1 MSDNPLNLLKE
12 ELENDDIQ
20 IKVNAIH
27 RFPVIMAVFPPD
39 KIISE
44 FIPYIQKIISTE
56 EDEVLLAISEELPR
70 FKSYLDGKQMT
81 AVLPLFVSLLGC
93 EETVVRESTVEGLR
107 KLVPSFSEEQVQKDL
122 IPMVVNISN
131 TEAFQLKV
139 SACYLIRICYP
150 KAGKEKEKLVNLYF
164 KLCDDDTPIIKR
176 TAAKEFGPLCL
187 IIEKDTVK
195 SEMLNCYKKFMNE
208 SDTVRVT
215 ILPSIVQLSKI
226 FQEPE
231 LQKQHIQ
238 NINSASI
245 DKSWRV
251 RNELANL
258 YPQFIDYFQ
267 NNPNLDLV
275 QPICTLMKD
284 SETEVKASAL
294 KALNQVISKLPSD
307 KVTSQIVPTL
317 RGLNNES
324 NKDTKSNIGLLFG
337 PISRIIGY
345 TGFNANLG
353 TMMDTLMKDENA
365 EVRLGVAKSMYDIFV
380 SSDGSLLSSVNSF
393 LGTMQKD
400 AQYRIRECVY
410 DTLAKLGIKYGLEVF
425 KNNIEGLY
433 FNYLTDNVASVRE
446 IGIKS
451 LSSLIKQFGP
461 NWVTSSLIPK
471 LQSHLSGQKISYLNR
486 MCMIHSVC
494 VCAEFLDAKQNT
506 EFIVPILSKGL
517 KDKIPNVRFYTIKL
531 IEKLYKNLDS
541 SSKTK
546 LETSIKSLMSDED
559 PDVKYFASKFMGGET
574 PK

>member
-1 MSDNPLNLLKE
+1 M
-12 ELENDDIQ
+12 Q
-20 IKVNAIH
+20 
-27 RFPVIMAVFPPD
+27 VIPAD

-56 EDEVLLAISEELPR
+56 EDEVLLAISEELPK
-70 FKSYLDGKQMT
+70 FKSVLDAKQMT
-81 AVLPLFVSLLGC
+81 AVLPLFLSLLGC

-107 KLVPSFSEEQVQKDL
+107 KLVPSFTDEQVQKDL

-131 TEAFQLKV
+131 GEAFQFKV

-150 KAGKEKEKLVNLYF
+150 KAEKEKEKLVNLYF

-231 LQKQHIQ
+231 LQKLHIQ
-238 NINSASI
+238 NINAASI

-267 NNPNLDLV
+267 NSPNLDLV

-294 KALNQVISKLPSD
+294 KALNQIISKLPSD
-307 KVTSQIVPTL
+307 KVNTQIVPTL

-380 SSDGSLLSSVNSF
+380 SSDGSLLSSINSF

-425 KNNIEGLY
+425 KNNIEGLF

-451 LSSLIKQFGP
+451 LSSLIKQFGTS
-461 NWVTSSLIPK
+461 WVTSSLIPK

-494 VCAEFLDAKQNT
+494 VCAEYLDTKQNS
-506 EFIVPILSKGL
+506 EFIVPILAKGL

-531 IEKLYKNLDS
+531 IEKIYKNLDS
-541 SSKTK
+541 SSKSK
-546 LETSIKSLMSDED
+546 LEGGIKSLISDED
-559 PDVKYFASKFMGGET
+559 PDVKYFASKFMGGDT

>member
-1 MSDNPLNLLKE
+1 MMILLLLKE

-27 RFPVIMAVFPPD
+27 RFPVIMAVFPPE

-44 FIPYIQKIISTE
+44 FIPYIQKIIPTE
-56 EDEVLLAISEELPR
+56 EDEVLLAISEELPN
-70 FKSYLDGKQMT
+70 FKSYLDAKQMT
-81 AVLPLFVSLLGC
+81 AVLPLFQLLLGC

-107 KLVPSFSEEQVQKDL
+107 KWVPSMTDEQVQKDL
-122 IPMVVNISN
+122 IPMVLNISN
-131 TEAFQLKV
+131 MEAFQWKV
-139 SACYLIRICYP
+139 SSCYLIRICYP
-150 KAGKEKEKLVNLYF
+150 KAGKEKERLVNLYS

-187 IIEKDTVK
+187 IIEKETVK
-195 SEMLNCYKKFMNE
+195 SEMLNYYKKFMNE

-226 FQEPE
+226 FQDPE
-231 LQKQHIQ
+231 SQKLHIQ
-238 NINSASI
+238 NINAASI

-258 YPQFIDYFQ
+258 YPKFIDYFPSSS
-267 NNPNLDLV
+267 NVDLV

-294 KALNQVISKLPSD
+294 KALNAIISKLPSD
-307 KVTSQIVPTL
+307 KVTSLIVPTL

-337 PISRIIGY
+337 PIAKIIGY

-365 EVRLGVAKSMYDIFV
+365 DVRLGVAKSMYDIFV
-380 SSDGSLLSSVNSF
+380 SSEGSLLSSINSF

-400 AQYRIRECVY
+400 TQYRIRECVY
-410 DTLAKLGIKYGLEVF
+410 DTLAKLGVKYGLEVF
-425 KNNIEGLY
+425 KNNIEGLF

-451 LSSLIKQFGP
+451 LSLLIPQYGIT
-461 NWVTSSLIPK
+461 WVTSGLIPK
-471 LQSHLSGQKISYLNR
+471 LQSHLSTPKLSYLNR

-494 VCAEFLDAKQNT
+494 VCAEYLDAKQNA
-506 EFIVPILSKGL
+506 EFVVPILNKGL
-517 KDKIPNVRFYTIKL
+517 KDKIPNVKFYTIKL
-531 IEKLYKNLDS
+531 IEKIYKHLDS
-541 SSKTK
+541 SSKSK
-546 LETSIKSLMSDED
+546 LEGSIKALQSDED
-559 PDVKYFASKFMGGET
+559 PDVKYFATKFFET
-574 PK
+574 QK

>member
-1 MSDNPLNLLKE
+1 
-12 ELENDDIQ
+12 
-20 IKVNAIH
+20 
-27 RFPVIMAVFPPD
+27 MAVFPPD

-44 FIPYIQKIISTE
+44 FIPYIQKIIHTE

-70 FKSYLDGKQMT
+70 FKTYLDGKQMT
-81 AVLPLFVSLLGC
+81 AVLPLFVVLLGC

-107 KLVPSFSEEQVQKDL
+107 KLVPSFTEEQVQKDL
-122 IPMVVNISN
+122 IPMVLNISN
-131 TEAFQLKV
+131 IEAFQWKV

-187 IIEKDTVK
+187 IIEKETVK

-226 FQEPE
+226 FQDPE
-231 LQKQHIQ
+231 LQKLHIQ

-267 NNPNLDLV
+267 NNPNIDLV

-294 KALNQVISKLPSD
+294 KALNQVILKFPAD

-337 PISRIIGY
+337 PIASIIGY
-345 TGFNANLG
+345 PGFNANLG

-380 SSDGSLLSSVNSF
+380 SADVSLLSSVNSF

-410 DTLAKLGIKYGLEVF
+410 DTLARLGIKYGLDVF
-425 KNNIEGLY
+425 KANIEGLF

-451 LSSLIKQFGP
+451 LSSLIKQFGTT
-461 NWVTSSLIPK
+461 WVTSSLIPK

-486 MCMIHSVC
+486 MCMLHSVC
-494 VCAEFLDAKQNT
+494 VCAEYLDAKQNA
-506 EFIVPILSKGL
+506 EFIVPLLSKGL

-531 IEKLYKNLDS
+531 IEKIFKNLDTT
-541 SSKTK
+541 SKSK
-546 LETSIKSLMSDED
+546 LEGSIKTLLSDED
-559 PDVKYFASKFMGGET
+559 PDVKYFASKFMGSDT

>member
-1 MSDNPLNLLKE
+1 
-12 ELENDDIQ
+12 
-20 IKVNAIH
+20 
-27 RFPVIMAVFPPD
+27 MAVFPPD

-251 RNELANL
+251 RNE
-258 YPQFIDYFQ
+258 F
-267 NNPNLDLV
+267 
-275 QPICTLMKD
+275 
-284 SETEVKASAL
+284 
-294 KALNQVISKLPSD
+294 
-307 KVTSQIVPTL
+307 SQIVPTL

-531 IEKLYKNLDS
+531 IEKIYKNLDS

>member
-1 MSDNPLNLLKE
+1 
-12 ELENDDIQ
+12 
-20 IKVNAIH
+20 
-27 RFPVIMAVFPPD
+27 MAVFPAD

-44 FIPYIQKIISTE
+44 FIPYIQKIINTE

-81 AVLPLFVSLLGC
+81 AVLPLFLALLGC

-107 KLVPSFSEEQVQKDL
+107 KLVPSFTEEQVQKDL

-131 TEAFQLKV
+131 TEAFQWKV

-231 LQKQHIQ
+231 LQKLHIQ
-238 NINSASI
+238 NINAASI

-294 KALNQVISKLPSD
+294 KALNQVISKLPAD

-324 NKDTKSNIGLLFG
+324 NKDTKANIGLLFG

-345 TGFNANLG
+345 TSFNANLG

-365 EVRLGVAKSMYDIFV
+365 EVRLGVAKSMYEIFA
-380 SSDGSLLSSVNSF
+380 SSDGSLLSSTNSF

-425 KNNIEGLY
+425 KNNIEGLF

-451 LSSLIKQFGP
+451 LSSLIKQFGTT
-461 NWVTSSLIPK
+461 WVTSSLIPK

-486 MCMIHSVC
+486 MCMLHSVC
-494 VCAEFLDAKQNT
+494 VCAEYLDAKQNA
-506 EFIVPILSKGL
+506 EFIVPLLSKGL

-531 IEKLYKNLDS
+531 IEKIIKNLDTT
-541 SSKTK
+541 SKSK
-546 LETSIKSLMSDED
+546 LEGSIKTLLSDED
-559 PDVKYFASKFMGGET
+559 PDVKYFASKFMGSDT

>member
-1 MSDNPLNLLKE
+1 
-12 ELENDDIQ
+12 
-20 IKVNAIH
+20 
-27 RFPVIMAVFPPD
+27 MAVFPAD

-44 FIPYIQKIISTE
+44 FIPYIQKIINTE

-81 AVLPLFVSLLGC
+81 AVLPLFLALLGC

-107 KLVPSFSEEQVQKDL
+107 KLVPSFTEEQVQKDL

-131 TEAFQLKV
+131 TEAFQWKV

-231 LQKQHIQ
+231 LQKLHIQ
-238 NINSASI
+238 NINAASI

-294 KALNQVISKLPSD
+294 KALNQVISKLPAD

-324 NKDTKSNIGLLFG
+324 NKDTKANIGLLFG

-345 TGFNANLG
+345 TSFNANLG

-365 EVRLGVAKSMYDIFV
+365 EVRLGVAKSMYEIFA
-380 SSDGSLLSSVNSF
+380 SSDGSLLSSTNSF

-425 KNNIEGLY
+425 KNNIEGLF

-451 LSSLIKQFGP
+451 LSSLIKQFGTT
-461 NWVTSSLIPK
+461 WVTSSLIPK

-486 MCMIHSVC
+486 MCMLHSVC
-494 VCAEFLDAKQNT
+494 VCAEYLDAKQNA
-506 EFIVPILSKGL
+506 EFIVPLLSKGL

-531 IEKLYKNLDS
+531 IEKIFKNLDTT
-541 SSKTK
+541 SKSK
-546 LETSIKSLMSDED
+546 LEGSIKTLLSDED
-559 PDVKYFASKFMGGET
+559 PDVKYFASRFIELNEVKF
-574 PK
+574 

>member
-1 MSDNPLNLLKE
+1 
-12 ELENDDIQ
+12 
-20 IKVNAIH
+20 
-27 RFPVIMAVFPPD
+27 MAVFPPD

-44 FIPYIQKIISTE
+44 FIPYIQKIINTE

-81 AVLPLFVSLLGC
+81 AVLPLFLSLLGC

-107 KLVPSFSEEQVQKDL
+107 KLVPSFTEEQVQKDL

-131 TEAFQLKV
+131 TEAFQWKV

-226 FQEPE
+226 FQEPD
-231 LQKQHIQ
+231 LQKLHIQ

-294 KALNQVISKLPSD
+294 KALNQVISKLPAD

-380 SSDGSLLSSVNSF
+380 SSDGSLLSSINSF

-410 DTLAKLGIKYGLEVF
+410 DTLARLGIKYGLEIF
-425 KNNIEGLY
+425 KNNIEGLF

-451 LSSLIKQFGP
+451 LSALIKQFGTT
-461 NWVTSSLIPK
+461 WVTSSLIPK

-494 VCAEFLDAKQNT
+494 VCAEYLDAKQNA
-506 EFIVPILSKGL
+506 EFIVPILTKGL

-531 IEKLYKNLDS
+531 IEKIIKNLDS
-541 SSKTK
+541 SSKSK
-546 LETSIKSLMSDED
+546 LEGSIKALMSDED
-559 PDVKYFASKFMGGET
+559 SDVKYFASKFMGGDT

>member
-1 MSDNPLNLLKE
+1 
-12 ELENDDIQ
+12 
-20 IKVNAIH
+20 
-27 RFPVIMAVFPPD
+27 
-39 KIISE
+39 
-44 FIPYIQKIISTE
+44 
-56 EDEVLLAISEELPR
+56 
-70 FKSYLDGKQMT
+70 MT
-81 AVLPLFVSLLGC
+81 AVLPLFLALLGC

-107 KLVPSFSEEQVQKDL
+107 KLVPSFTEEQVQKDL

-131 TEAFQLKV
+131 TEAFQWKV

-231 LQKQHIQ
+231 LQKLHIQ
-238 NINSASI
+238 NINAASI

-294 KALNQVISKLPSD
+294 KALNQVISKLPAD

-324 NKDTKSNIGLLFG
+324 NKDTKANIGLLFG

-345 TGFNANLG
+345 TSFNANLG

-365 EVRLGVAKSMYDIFV
+365 EVRLGVAKSMYEIFA
-380 SSDGSLLSSVNSF
+380 SSDGSLLSSTNSF

-425 KNNIEGLY
+425 KNNIEGLF

-451 LSSLIKQFGP
+451 LSSLIKQFGTT
-461 NWVTSSLIPK
+461 WVTSSLIPK

-486 MCMIHSVC
+486 MCMLHSVC
-494 VCAEFLDAKQNT
+494 VCAEYLDAKQNA
-506 EFIVPILSKGL
+506 EFIVPLLSKGL

-531 IEKLYKNLDS
+531 IEKIFKNLDTT
-541 SSKTK
+541 SKSK
-546 LETSIKSLMSDED
+546 LEGSIKTLLSDED
-559 PDVKYFASKFMGGET
+559 PDVKYFASKFMGSDT

>member
-1 MSDNPLNLLKE
+1 
-12 ELENDDIQ
+12 
-20 IKVNAIH
+20 
-27 RFPVIMAVFPPD
+27 MAVLQPD

-70 FKSYLDGKQMT
+70 FKSVLDGKQMT
-81 AVLPLFVSLLGC
+81 AVLPLFLSLLGC

-107 KLVPSFSEEQVQKDL
+107 KLVPSFTDEQVQKDL

-131 TEAFQLKV
+131 GEAFQFKV

-231 LQKQHIQ
+231 LQKLHIQ

-294 KALNQVISKLPSD
+294 KALNQIISKLPSD
-307 KVTSQIVPTL
+307 KVNTQIVPTL

-365 EVRLGVAKSMYDIFV
+365 DVRLGVAKSMYDIFV
-380 SSDGSLLSSVNSF
+380 SSDGSLLSSINSF

-425 KNNIEGLY
+425 KNNIEGLF

-451 LSSLIKQFGP
+451 LSSLIKQFGTS
-461 NWVTSSLIPK
+461 WVTSSLIPK

-494 VCAEFLDAKQNT
+494 VCAEYLDTKQNA
-506 EFIVPILSKGL
+506 EFIVPILTKGL

-531 IEKLYKNLDS
+531 IEKIYKNLDS

-546 LETSIKSLMSDED
+546 LEAGIKALISDED
-559 PDVKYFASKFMGGET
+559 PDVKYFASKFMGGDT

>member
-1 MSDNPLNLLKE
+1 
-12 ELENDDIQ
+12 
-20 IKVNAIH
+20 
-27 RFPVIMAVFPPD
+27 MAVYPPD

-44 FIPYIQKIISTE
+44 FIPYIQKIINTE

-81 AVLPLFVSLLGC
+81 AVLPLFLSLLGC

-107 KLVPSFSEEQVQKDL
+107 KLVPSFTEEQVQKDL

-131 TEAFQLKV
+131 TEAFQWKV

-226 FQEPE
+226 FQEPD
-231 LQKQHIQ
+231 LQKLHIQ

-294 KALNQVISKLPSD
+294 KALNQVISKLPAD

-380 SSDGSLLSSVNSF
+380 SSDGSLLSSINSF

-410 DTLAKLGIKYGLEVF
+410 DTLARLGIKYGLEIF
-425 KNNIEGLY
+425 KNNIEGLF

-451 LSSLIKQFGP
+451 LSALIKQFGTT
-461 NWVTSSLIPK
+461 WVTSSLIPK

-494 VCAEFLDAKQNT
+494 VCAEYLDAKQNA
-506 EFIVPILSKGL
+506 EFIVPILTKGL

-531 IEKLYKNLDS
+531 IEKIIKNLDS
-541 SSKTK
+541 SSKSK
-546 LETSIKSLMSDED
+546 LEGSIKALMSDED
-559 PDVKYFASKFMGGET
+559 PDVKYFASKFMGGDT

>member
-1 MSDNPLNLLKE
+1 
-12 ELENDDIQ
+12 
-20 IKVNAIH
+20 
-27 RFPVIMAVFPPD
+27 MAVFPPD

-531 IEKLYKNLDS
+531 IEKIYKNLDS

-546 LETSIKSLMSDED
+546 LEASIKSLMSDED
-559 PDVKYFASKFMGGET
+559 PDVKYFASKFMGGDT

>member
-1 MSDNPLNLLKE
+1 
-12 ELENDDIQ
+12 
-20 IKVNAIH
+20 
-27 RFPVIMAVFPPD
+27 MAVFPPD

-44 FIPYIQKIISTE
+44 FIPYIQKIINTE

-81 AVLPLFVSLLGC
+81 AVLPLFLSLLGC

-107 KLVPSFSEEQVQKDL
+107 KLVPSFTEEQVQKDL

-131 TEAFQLKV
+131 TEAFQWKV

-226 FQEPE
+226 FQEPD
-231 LQKQHIQ
+231 LQKLHIQ

-294 KALNQVISKLPSD
+294 KALNQVISKLPAD

-337 PISRIIGY
+337 PIASIIGY
-345 TGFNANLG
+345 PGFNANLG

-380 SSDGSLLSSVNSF
+380 SSDGSLLSSINSF

-410 DTLAKLGIKYGLEVF
+410 DTLARLGIKYGLEIF
-425 KNNIEGLY
+425 KNNIEGLF

-451 LSSLIKQFGP
+451 LSALIKQFGTT
-461 NWVTSSLIPK
+461 WVTSSLIPK

-494 VCAEFLDAKQNT
+494 VCAEYLDAKQNA
-506 EFIVPILSKGL
+506 EFIVPILTKGL

-531 IEKLYKNLDS
+531 IEKIIKNLDS
-541 SSKTK
+541 YSKSK
-546 LETSIKSLMSDED
+546 LEGSIKALMSDED
-559 PDVKYFASKFMGGET
+559 PDVKYFASKFMGGDT

>member
-1 MSDNPLNLLKE
+1 
-12 ELENDDIQ
+12 
-20 IKVNAIH
+20 
-27 RFPVIMAVFPPD
+27 MAVFPAD

-44 FIPYIQKIISTE
+44 FIPYIQKIINTE

-81 AVLPLFVSLLGC
+81 AVLPLFLALLGC

-107 KLVPSFSEEQVQKDL
+107 KLVPSFTEEQVQKDL

-131 TEAFQLKV
+131 TEAFQWKV

-231 LQKQHIQ
+231 LQKLHIQ
-238 NINSASI
+238 NINAASI

-294 KALNQVISKLPSD
+294 KALNQIISKLPAD

-324 NKDTKSNIGLLFG
+324 NKDTKANIGLLFG

-345 TGFNANLG
+345 TSFNANLG

-365 EVRLGVAKSMYDIFV
+365 EVRLGVAKSMYEIFA
-380 SSDGSLLSSVNSF
+380 SSDGSLLSSTNSF

-425 KNNIEGLY
+425 KNNIEGLF

-451 LSSLIKQFGP
+451 LSALIKQFGTS
-461 NWVTSSLIPK
+461 WITSSLIPK

-486 MCMIHSVC
+486 MCMLHSIC
-494 VCAEFLDAKQNT
+494 VCAEYLDAKQNA

-531 IEKLYKNLDS
+531 IEKIYKNLDTT
-541 SSKTK
+541 SKSK
-546 LETSIKSLMSDED
+546 LEGSIKSLLSDED
-559 PDVKYFASKFMGGET
+559 PDVKYFASKFLGSET

>member
-1 MSDNPLNLLKE
+1 MQV
-12 ELENDDIQ
+12 I
-20 IKVNAIH
+20 
-27 RFPVIMAVFPPD
+27 PVD

-70 FKSYLDGKQMT
+70 FKSVLDGKQMT
-81 AVLPLFVSLLGC
+81 AVLPLFLSLLGC

-107 KLVPSFSEEQVQKDL
+107 KLVPSFTDEQVQKDL

-131 TEAFQLKV
+131 GEAFQFKV

-231 LQKQHIQ
+231 LQKLHIQ

-294 KALNQVISKLPSD
+294 KALNQIISKLPSD
-307 KVTSQIVPTL
+307 KVNSQIVPTL

-365 EVRLGVAKSMYDIFV
+365 DVRLGVAKSMYDIFV
-380 SSDGSLLSSVNSF
+380 SSDGSLLSSINSF

-425 KNNIEGLY
+425 KNNIEGLF

-451 LSSLIKQFGP
+451 LSSLIKQFGTS
-461 NWVTSSLIPK
+461 WVTSSLIPK

-494 VCAEFLDAKQNT
+494 VCAEYLDTKQNA
-506 EFIVPILSKGL
+506 EFIVPILAKGL

-531 IEKLYKNLDS
+531 IEKIYKNLDS

-546 LETSIKSLMSDED
+546 LEGGIKALISDED

>member
-1 MSDNPLNLLKE
+1 
-12 ELENDDIQ
+12 
-20 IKVNAIH
+20 
-27 RFPVIMAVFPPD
+27 MAVFPPD

-284 SETEVKASAL
+284 SETEVKSSAL

-546 LETSIKSLMSDED
+546 LEASIKSLMSDED
-559 PDVKYFASKFMGGET
+559 PDVKYFASKFMGGDT

>member
-1 MSDNPLNLLKE
+1 MQV
-12 ELENDDIQ
+12 I
-20 IKVNAIH
+20 
-27 RFPVIMAVFPPD
+27 PVD

-70 FKSYLDGKQMT
+70 FKSVLDGKQMT
-81 AVLPLFVSLLGC
+81 AVLPLFLSLLGC

-107 KLVPSFSEEQVQKDL
+107 KLVPSFTDEQVQKDL

-131 TEAFQLKV
+131 GEAFQFKV

-150 KAGKEKEKLVNLYF
+150 KAGKEKEKLVKLYF

-231 LQKQHIQ
+231 LQKLHIQ

-294 KALNQVISKLPSD
+294 KALNQIISKLPSD
-307 KVTSQIVPTL
+307 KVNTQIVPTL

-365 EVRLGVAKSMYDIFV
+365 DVRLGVAKSMYDIFV
-380 SSDGSLLSSVNSF
+380 SSDGSLLSSINSF

-425 KNNIEGLY
+425 KNNIEGLF

-451 LSSLIKQFGP
+451 LSSLIKQFGTS
-461 NWVTSSLIPK
+461 WVTSSLIPK

-494 VCAEFLDAKQNT
+494 VCAEYLDTKQNA
-506 EFIVPILSKGL
+506 EFIVPILTKGL

-531 IEKLYKNLDS
+531 IEKIYKNLDS

-546 LETSIKSLMSDED
+546 LEGGIKALISDED

>member
-1 MSDNPLNLLKE
+1 
-12 ELENDDIQ
+12 
-20 IKVNAIH
+20 
-27 RFPVIMAVFPPD
+27 
-39 KIISE
+39 
-44 FIPYIQKIISTE
+44 
-56 EDEVLLAISEELPR
+56 
-70 FKSYLDGKQMT
+70 
-81 AVLPLFVSLLGC
+81 
-93 EETVVRESTVEGLR
+93 
-107 KLVPSFSEEQVQKDL
+107 
-122 IPMVVNISN
+122 
-131 TEAFQLKV
+131 
-139 SACYLIRICYP
+139 
-150 KAGKEKEKLVNLYF
+150 
-164 KLCDDDTPIIKR
+164 
-176 TAAKEFGPLCL
+176 
-187 IIEKDTVK
+187 
-195 SEMLNCYKKFMNE
+195 MLNCYKKFMNE

-546 LETSIKSLMSDED
+546 LEASIKSLMSDED

>member
-1 MSDNPLNLLKE
+1 
-12 ELENDDIQ
+12 
-20 IKVNAIH
+20 
-27 RFPVIMAVFPPD
+27 MAVFPPD

-70 FKSYLDGKQMT
+70 FKAVLDGKQMT
-81 AVLPLFVSLLGC
+81 AVLPLFLSLLGC

-107 KLVPSFSEEQVQKDL
+107 KLVPSFTDEQVQKDL

-131 TEAFQLKV
+131 GEAFQFKV

-231 LQKQHIQ
+231 LQKLHIQ
-238 NINSASI
+238 NINAASI

-267 NNPNLDLV
+267 NSPNLDLV

-294 KALNQVISKLPSD
+294 KALNQIISKLPSD
-307 KVTSQIVPTL
+307 KVNTQIVPTL

-365 EVRLGVAKSMYDIFV
+365 
-380 SSDGSLLSSVNSF
+380 
-393 LGTMQKD
+393 
-400 AQYRIRECVY
+400 
-410 DTLAKLGIKYGLEVF
+410 
-425 KNNIEGLY
+425 
-433 FNYLTDNVASVRE
+433 
-446 IGIKS
+446 
-451 LSSLIKQFGP
+451 
-461 NWVTSSLIPK
+461 
-471 LQSHLSGQKISYLNR
+471 
-486 MCMIHSVC
+486 
-494 VCAEFLDAKQNT
+494 
-506 EFIVPILSKGL
+506 
-517 KDKIPNVRFYTIKL
+517 
-531 IEKLYKNLDS
+531 
-541 SSKTK
+541 
-546 LETSIKSLMSDED
+546 
-559 PDVKYFASKFMGGET
+559 
-574 PK
+574 

>member
-1 MSDNPLNLLKE
+1 
-12 ELENDDIQ
+12 
-20 IKVNAIH
+20 
-27 RFPVIMAVFPPD
+27 MAVLQPD

-70 FKSYLDGKQMT
+70 FKSVLDGKQMT
-81 AVLPLFVSLLGC
+81 AVLPLFLSLLGC

-107 KLVPSFSEEQVQKDL
+107 KLVPSFTDEQVQKDL
-122 IPMVVNISN
+122 IPMVVNLSN
-131 TEAFQLKV
+131 GEAFQFKV

-231 LQKQHIQ
+231 LQKLHIQ

-294 KALNQVISKLPSD
+294 KALNQIISKLPSD
-307 KVTSQIVPTL
+307 KVNTQIVPTL

-365 EVRLGVAKSMYDIFV
+365 DVRLGVAKSMYDIFV
-380 SSDGSLLSSVNSF
+380 SSDGSLLSSINSF

-425 KNNIEGLY
+425 KNNIEGLF

-451 LSSLIKQFGP
+451 LSSLIKQFGTS
-461 NWVTSSLIPK
+461 WVTSSLIPK

-494 VCAEFLDAKQNT
+494 VCAEYLDTKQNA
-506 EFIVPILSKGL
+506 EFIVPILTKGL

-531 IEKLYKNLDS
+531 IEKIYKNLDS

-546 LETSIKSLMSDED
+546 LEAGIKALISDED
-559 PDVKYFASKFMGGET
+559 PDVKYFASKFMGGDT

>member
-1 MSDNPLNLLKE
+1 
-12 ELENDDIQ
+12 
-20 IKVNAIH
+20 
-27 RFPVIMAVFPPD
+27 MAVLQPD

-70 FKSYLDGKQMT
+70 FKSVLDGKQMT
-81 AVLPLFVSLLGC
+81 AVLPLFLSLLGC

-107 KLVPSFSEEQVQKDL
+107 KLVPSFTDEQVQKDL
-122 IPMVVNISN
+122 IPMVVNLSN
-131 TEAFQLKV
+131 GEAFQFKV

-231 LQKQHIQ
+231 LQKLHIQ

-294 KALNQVISKLPSD
+294 KALNQIISKLPSD
-307 KVTSQIVPTL
+307 KVNTQIVPTL

-365 EVRLGVAKSMYDIFV
+365 DVRLGVAKSMYDIFV
-380 SSDGSLLSSVNSF
+380 SSDGSLLSSINSF

-425 KNNIEGLY
+425 KNNIEGLF

-451 LSSLIKQFGP
+451 LSSLIKQFGTS
-461 NWVTSSLIPK
+461 WVTSSLIPK

-494 VCAEFLDAKQNT
+494 VCAEYLDTKQNA
-506 EFIVPILSKGL
+506 EFIVPILTKGL

-531 IEKLYKNLDS
+531 IEKIYKNLDS

-546 LETSIKSLMSDED
+546 LEAGIKALISDED

>member
-1 MSDNPLNLLKE
+1 
-12 ELENDDIQ
+12 
-20 IKVNAIH
+20 
-27 RFPVIMAVFPPD
+27 MAVFPPD

-425 KNNIEGLY
+425 KNNIEGLF

-451 LSSLIKQFGP
+451 LSALIKQFGTT
-461 NWVTSSLIPK
+461 WVTSSLIPK

-494 VCAEFLDAKQNT
+494 VCAEYLDAKQNA
-506 EFIVPILSKGL
+506 EFIVPLLSKGL

-531 IEKLYKNLDS
+531 IEKIFKNLDTT
-541 SSKTK
+541 SKSK
-546 LETSIKSLMSDED
+546 LEGSIKTLLSDED
-559 PDVKYFASKFMGGET
+559 PDVKYFASKFMGSDT

>member
-1 MSDNPLNLLKE
+1 
-12 ELENDDIQ
+12 
-20 IKVNAIH
+20 
-27 RFPVIMAVFPPD
+27 MAVFPPD

-531 IEKLYKNLDS
+531 IEKIYKNLDS

>member
-1 MSDNPLNLLKE
+1 
-12 ELENDDIQ
+12 
-20 IKVNAIH
+20 
-27 RFPVIMAVFPPD
+27 MAVFPPD

-208 SDTVRVT
+208 SDTVIVT

-531 IEKLYKNLDS
+531 IEKIYKNLDS

>member
-1 MSDNPLNLLKE
+1 
-12 ELENDDIQ
+12 
-20 IKVNAIH
+20 
-27 RFPVIMAVFPPD
+27 MAVFPPD

-400 AQYRIRECVY
+400 VQYRIRECVY

-559 PDVKYFASKFMGGET
+559 PDVKYFASKFMGGDT

>member
-1 MSDNPLNLLKE
+1 M
-12 ELENDDIQ
+12 Q
-20 IKVNAIH
+20 
-27 RFPVIMAVFPPD
+27 VIPAD

-56 EDEVLLAISEELPR
+56 EDEVLLAISEELPK
-70 FKSYLDGKQMT
+70 FKSVLDAKQMT
-81 AVLPLFVSLLGC
+81 AVLPLFLSLLGC

-107 KLVPSFSEEQVQKDL
+107 KLVPSFTDEQVQKDL

-131 TEAFQLKV
+131 GEAFQFKV

-231 LQKQHIQ
+231 LQKLHIQ
-238 NINSASI
+238 NINAASI

-267 NNPNLDLV
+267 NSPNLDLV

-294 KALNQVISKLPSD
+294 KALNQIISKLPSD
-307 KVTSQIVPTL
+307 KVNTQIVPTL

-380 SSDGSLLSSVNSF
+380 SSDGSLLSSINSF

-425 KNNIEGLY
+425 KNNIEGLF

-451 LSSLIKQFGP
+451 LSSLIKQFGTS
-461 NWVTSSLIPK
+461 WVTSSLIPK

-494 VCAEFLDAKQNT
+494 VCAEYLDTKQNS
-506 EFIVPILSKGL
+506 EFIVPILAKGL

-531 IEKLYKNLDS
+531 IEKIYKNLDS
-541 SSKTK
+541 SSKSK
-546 LETSIKSLMSDED
+546 LEGGIKALISDED
-559 PDVKYFASKFMGGET
+559 PDVKYFASKFMGGDT